1 MDTGHRAGTKQLSQL
16 THPREQHLPMV
27 TLHKGHV
34 ASTPLMLPNRL
45 PVALQSMPP
54 APSPF
59 PHTREIWLSQG
70 MAKLG
75 SHPLHEGVSFEFSFR
90 KISPAPQGFSALR
103 RPSKA
108 LTLPKTQLP
117 GQCWGMG
124 ACSSGSVAPRDQR
137 CAPFCSR

>member
-16 THPREQHLPMV
+16 THPREHLPVV
-27 TLHKGHV
+27 TLHKRHV
-34 ASTPLMLPNRL
+34 AATPLVLPNRL

-54 APSPF
+54 STPSPF
-59 PHTREIWLSQG
+59 PHIREIRLSQE
-70 MAKLG
+70 MSKLG

-90 KISPAPQGFSALR
+90 NISPSPQGFSALR

-108 LTLPKTQLP
+108 LTLPRKQLP

-124 ACSSGSVAPRDQR
+124 ACSSGSAAPRDQR
-137 CAPFCSR
+137 CAPFSSR